1 MAMCSF
7 ADPFSM
13 FDVTPVENLFIEE
26 YMLRAP
32 GDFVK
37 VYIYGLRLCYHP
49 VPDAS
54 LTTIASALGL
64 EEKTVAD
71 AFAYWERQHVLR
83 RTGDNP
89 PTYSYNNLKALMV
102 SGCNTQDEIPQSNR
116 SFNAA
121 LQDLFGT
128 RLLQAQDYERVYNWI
143 EDMHFKPEV
152 VLMLVKHCISTSGK
166 GAAVTFASMEKE
178 AVRWAKKGATTLT
191 AAEEYLRTLA
201 ASYEG
206 AQRVLRRFGLRRAPS
221 VDEEKLY
228 AKWTEDWG
236 FSLDAIL
243 FACAETTKI
252 SQPNF
257 AYLDKVLENMHKKQ
271 ANTSADIA
279 RVQKTRTDAMAP
291 VREVLETLGQKGASA
306 TEDFAVL
313 YAGWLRMG
321 FSHDAILIAAR
332 RIASSRSSKT
342 MDSVSEL
349 LQSWARRSLYT
360 PEAIQ
365 AFLRRRKESTA
376 QLSRIFGAAGVDR
389 GIADSDRQL
398 LDAWL
403 SRGYSMDLILFA
415 AESAKNAGDAMSY
428 INRVL
433 DSWAEQGIRTP
444 QAARAERA
452 RRIQGRAAAPTAAP
466 AQSSSS
472 PAPVAPRPSK
482 EVGAHRFGQRA
493 YTDEDL
499 ESIYSDLDELDP

>member
-7 ADPFSM
+7 SDPFSM

-54 LTTIASALGL
+54 IATIASALGM
-64 EEKTVAD
+64 EEKTVTD

-102 SGCNTQDEIPQSNR
+102 SGCAAEDEIPQMNR

-128 RLLQAQDYERVYNWI
+128 RLLKAQEYERVYSWI

-166 GAAVTFASMEKE
+166 GTAVTFASMEKE
-178 AVRWAKKGATTLT
+178 AARWAKNGATTLT

-201 ASYEG
+201 ATYEG
-206 AQRVLRRFGLRRAPS
+206 AQKVLRRFGLRRAPT
-221 VDEEKLY
+221 VDEERLF

-236 FSLDAIL
+236 FTLDAIL
-243 FACAETTKI
+243 YACAETTKI

-271 ANTSADIA
+271 ASTSADIA

-291 VREVLETLGQKGASA
+291 VREVLDALGQKGVSP
-306 TEDFAVL
+306 TEDLAVL

-321 FSHDAILIAAR
+321 FSHESILIAAR
-332 RIASSRSSKT
+332 CVSRGKSKKT

-360 PEAIQ
+360 PEAIH
-365 AFLRRRKESTA
+365 AFLRRRKESSA
-376 QLSRIFGAAGVDR
+376 QLSRIFETAGVER
-389 GIADSDRQL
+389 GVADSDRQL
-398 LDAWL
+398 LDSWL
-403 SRGYSMDLILFA
+403 DRGDSMDLILAA
-415 AESAKNAGDAMSY
+415 AESAKNASDAMSY

-452 RRIQGRAAAPTAAP
+452 RRTQERAAVPAP
-466 AQSSSS
+466 AQ
-472 PAPVAPRPSK
+472 PAAQPAAAAPRPSK

-499 ESIYSDLDELDP
+499 ESLYTDLDDLDP

>member
-54 LTTIASALGL
+54 VATIASALGM
-64 EEKTVAD
+64 EEKTVTD
-71 AFAYWERQHVLR
+71 AFAYWERQHLLR
-83 RTGDNP
+83 RTSDNP
-89 PTYSYNNLKALMV
+89 PAYSYNNLKAMMV
-102 SGCNTQDEIPQSNR
+102 SGSRADDEIPQTNR

-128 RLLQAQDYERVYNWI
+128 RLLKAQEYERVNGWI

-152 VLMLVKHCISTSGK
+152 VLMLVKHCIATSGK
-166 GAAVTFASMEKE
+166 GTAVTFASMEKE
-178 AVRWAKKGATTLT
+178 AARWAKNGATTLT
-191 AAEEYLRTLA
+191 AAEEYQRTLTVN
-201 ASYEG
+201 YEG
-206 AQRVLRRFGLRRAPS
+206 AQKVLRRFGLRRAPS
-221 VDEEKLY
+221 VDEERLY

-243 FACAETTKI
+243 YACAETTKI

-271 ANTSADIA
+271 ASTSADIA

-291 VREVLETLGQKGASA
+291 VREVLEALGQKSA
-306 TEDFAVL
+306 PTEDLAVL

-321 FSHDAILIAAR
+321 FSHESILIAAHCVAR
-332 RIASSRSSKT
+332 SRSQKT
-342 MDSVSEL
+342 MNSVSEL

-360 PEAIQ
+360 PEAIH
-365 AFLRRRKESTA
+365 AFLRRRNEGSA
-376 QLSRIFGAAGVDR
+376 QLSRIFETAGVER
-389 GIADSDRQL
+389 GIADSDRQM

-403 SRGYSMDLILFA
+403 DRGYSMDLILAA

-433 DSWAEQGIRTP
+433 DAWAEQGIRTP

-452 RRIQGRAAAPTAAP
+452 RRAQERTASP
-466 AQSSSS
+466 AQPSTQPAASVSS
-472 PAPVAPRPSK
+472 APRPSK
-482 EVGAHRFGQRA
+482 EVGAHRFTQRA

-499 ESIYSDLDELDP
+499 ESIFTDPDELDP

>member
-54 LTTIASALGL
+54 VATIASALGL
-64 EEKTVAD
+64 EEKTVTD

-89 PTYSYNNLKALMV
+89 PSYSFNNLKALMV
-102 SGCNTQDEIPQSNR
+102 SGSSAEDEIPKMNR

-128 RLLQAQDYERVYNWI
+128 RLLKAQEYERVNGWI
-143 EDMHFKPEV
+143 ENMHFKPEV
-152 VLMLVKHCISTSGK
+152 VLMLVKHCIATSGR
-166 GAAVTFASMEKE
+166 GTAVTFASMEKE
-178 AVRWAKKGATTLT
+178 AVRWAKNGATTLS
-191 AAEEYLRTLA
+191 AAEEYQRTLTA
-201 ASYEG
+201 NYEG
-206 AQRVLRRFGLRRAPS
+206 AQNVLRRFGLRRAPS
-221 VDEEKLY
+221 VDEERLF

-236 FSLDAIL
+236 FTLDAIL
-243 FACAETTKI
+243 YACGETTKI

-257 AYLDKVLENMHKKQ
+257 AYLDRVLENMHKKQ
-271 ANTSADIA
+271 ASTSADIA

-291 VREVLETLGQKGASA
+291 VREVLDALGQKGSA
-306 TEDFAVL
+306 PTEDLAVL

-321 FSHDAILIAAR
+321 FSHEAILIAAHCVAR
-332 RIASSRSSKT
+332 SRSKKT

-349 LQSWARRSLYT
+349 LQSWTRRSLFT
-360 PEAIQ
+360 PEAIH
-365 AFLRRRKESTA
+365 AFLRQRSERTA
-376 QLSRIFGAAGVDR
+376 QLTRIFETAGVER

-398 LDAWL
+398 LDTWL
-403 SRGYSMDLILFA
+403 DRGCSMDLILAA

-452 RRIQGRAAAPTAAP
+452 RRTQERAAAPAQTP
-466 AQSSSS
+466 AQ
-472 PAPVAPRPSK
+472 PAAQAASRPSK
-482 EVGAHRFGQRA
+482 EVGANRFGQRA

-499 ESIYSDLDELDP
+499 ESLYTDLDGLDP